1 MQTQHIPVDQISPNP
16 LQPRRTFYAD
26 ELQELAASIQAVG
39 LQQPITVEPYQ
50 NGYVLIMG
58 ERRLRAHKLLGLETI
73 EAIVREPTQDEDKLV
88 NALVENVQREDMSVV
103 DQGMAYKRLRDECG
117 LSVRQISKRTGINE
131 SRIHYCLKVAD
142 LEPQILDMVVKH
154 NLPISQEPLAAICSV
169 PAGETRVKFVET
181 IATRN
186 PSIKTISA
194 AAKKINAALAEKPNN
209 GKQAPA
215 WSNARK
221 FQKADKKN
229 LPDWGVLQ
237 QAGKLPPF
245 PVFIKS
251 VTDTC
256 DSCALREIASE
267 TTCRECPLVQM
278 CVKLM
283 ETVNV

>member
-1 MQTQHIPVDQISPNP
+1 MQTQHIPVDQIHPNP
-16 LQPRRTFYAD
+16 HQPRRAFD
-26 ELQELAASIQAVG
+26 PVELDSLAASIQAVG
-39 LQQPITVEPYQ
+39 LQQPITVEPCQ
-50 NGYVLIMG
+50 GGYVLIMG
-58 ERRLRAHKLLGLETI
+58 ERRLRAHKMLGLETI
-73 EAIVREPTQDEDKLV
+73 EAIVREPTQNEEKLV

-103 DQGMAYKRLRDECG
+103 DQGMAYKILRDEHK

-169 PAGETRVKFVET
+169 PAGETRVKFVEA
-181 IATRN
+181 IAPRQ
-186 PSIKTISA
+186 PSIKSITTA
-194 AAKKINAALAEKPNN
+194 AQKLNASLTEEKHNN
-209 GKQAPA
+209 KQAPA
-215 WSNARK
+215 WATARK
-221 FQKADKKN
+221 TSKPKN
-229 LPDWGVLQ
+229 SLPDWGVLQ